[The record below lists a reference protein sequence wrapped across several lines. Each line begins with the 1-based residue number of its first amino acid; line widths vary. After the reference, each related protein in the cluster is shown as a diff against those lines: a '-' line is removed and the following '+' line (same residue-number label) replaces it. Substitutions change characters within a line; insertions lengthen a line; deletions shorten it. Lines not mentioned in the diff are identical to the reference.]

1 MSLSQCSCPQAASD
15 PALFFP
21 ESENEILESFRAFD
35 YQGSGTISISEFQT
49 VMRNYG
55 EALSVRFRS
64 LLVVPPPTF
73 SCLLVPS
80 ACASCPVL
88 SRPYVSEAQVP
99 HYSVKLKYHIRCL
112 LLRSIFQ
119 RQDEEVDEILK
130 VAASCEVQQG
140 VIDYRRLT
148 KMMCA

>member
-1 MSLSQCSCPQAASD
+1 MSLSPCACPQAASD

-55 EALSVRFRS
+55 EALSVRFRF

-73 SCLLVPS
+73 SCLLSACCLLVPS
-80 ACASCPVL
+80 TPAQSRLILARPV
-88 SRPYVSEAQVP
+88 
-99 HYSVKLKYHIRCL
+99 SVKLKYRIIRFL
-112 LLRSIFQ
+112 LLHSMFQ